1 MATTLAMVFKLAERA
16 QLRWR
21 RLQGHQL
28 IEKVFDGVIFING
41 IEETVA
47 A

>member
-16 QLRWR
+16 QLRWQ
-21 RLQGHQL
+21 RLRGHQL
-28 IEKVFDGVIFING
+28 ISKVFDGVNFIDG
-41 IEETVA
+41 IEKTLA